1 MDLFGINHIYLDL
14 EVNTKAELFEYIA
27 TELKKLGRITDSKDF
42 RLAMEKRES
51 EISTGLGDGLAI
63 PHALHTSVLFPTIL
77 YIRLKNELDYNAL
90 DQKPVKEVFAIAMPN
105 SYQKE
110 HLTVLSQIAK
120 IYLDEPVKAKLQ
132 GYKTAKSIFELVSK
146 NLK

>member
-1 MDLFGINHIYLDL
+1 MDLFGINHIFLDL
-14 EVNTKAELFEYIA
+14 EVNSKTELFEVIA
-27 TELKKLGRITDSKDF
+27 KELKKLGRITECKDF
-42 RLAMEKRES
+42 KVAMEKRES
-51 EISTGLGDGLAI
+51 EISTGLGEGLAI
-63 PHALHTSVLFPTIL
+63 PHALHTSVLFPTVL

-120 IYLDEPVKAKLQ
+120 IYLDQSMKTKLQ
-132 GYKTAKSIFELVSK
+132 GYKTSKSIYELVTK